1 MTTTVN
7 AIIGYGYA
15 VTDETGWVENEKL
28 KKLLADKG
36 CELGFHG
43 GEGSDSPYLVV
54 VDTLIEADWEKVTDF
69 DPEEMAEAEGKFG
82 PQWRQAL
89 AEALAAI
96 AEVAGD
102 APDVDEDG
110 HLDDDY
116 EPKNEEEENRI
127 TLHRIHGALGD
138 AEAHWFVV
146 CSLR

>member
-1 MTTTVN
+1 MTTTVS

-15 VTDETGWVENEKL
+15 VKDETSWVENAEL

-43 GEGSDSPYLVV
+43 GEGSDSPYLVI
-54 VDTLIEADWEKVTDF
+54 VDSLIEADWEEVTSF
-69 DPEEMAEAEGKFG
+69 NPGELNVMEQRHGVS
-82 PQWRQAL
+82 WRQAL
-89 AEALAAI
+89 AEALGAI
-96 AEVAGD
+96 EEVAGD

-116 EPKNEEEENRI
+116 EPKNEDEGNRLALHKIYDALHDEEAR
-127 TLHRIHGALGD
+127 
-138 AEAHWFVV
+138 WFVV